1 MPPRAPRSG
10 GVGSSAA
17 VRSIS
22 PKASIART
30 PRRVRSLAAVCTSI
44 RASPPPV
51 NSGCTRAV
59 ISSTAS
65 PETGE
70 VGKARLRGTWVGGA

>member
-1 MPPRAPRSG
+1 MRPN
-10 GVGSSAA
+10 
-17 VRSIS
+17 
-22 PKASIART
+22 ASMART
-30 PRRVRSLAAVCTSI
+30 PRRVRSLAAVWTSI
-44 RASPPPV
+44 RPSPMPA
-51 NSGCTRAV
+51 NSGSTVPV